1 MNKLKIGIIEQ
12 ELKDA
17 QWEVDYH
24 TLKLNKARV
33 LVELFYQK
41 LDEAK
46 GEKELLEDYTDEC

>member
-1 MNKLKIGIIEQ
+1 MNESKIRIIEQ

-24 TLKLNKARV
+24 NLKLNKARV

-41 LDEAK
+41 LEEAK
-46 GEKELLEDYTDEC
+46 GEQKLLDDYTDEC

>member
-1 MNKLKIGIIEQ
+1 MNESKITIIEQ

-24 TLKLNKARV
+24 NLKLNKARV

-41 LDEAK
+41 LEEAK
-46 GEKELLEDYTDEC
+46 GEQKLLDDYTDEC